1 MNIVLIGMSGA
12 GKSTLGVLLA
22 KTLGMDFVDTDI
34 LIQQTAGN
42 LLQDIIDTEGT
53 EKFLKVEEKIISGLN
68 LKNSVVATGG
78 SVVYSKKAMEALKQA
93 GRIVY
98 LDVPFREIE
107 KRLRNISGRGIV
119 ITKGKGLK
127 DVYAERV
134 PLYQKYGEITVRCAH
149 KDIEGCV
156 REIAHLL
163 GSSTF
168 LLEKS

>member
-22 KTLGMDFVDTDI
+22 KTLGMDFLDTDI
-34 LIQQTAGN
+34 LIQQSRGR
-42 LLQDIIDTEGT
+42 LLQEIIDEDGP
-53 EKFLKVEEKIISGLN
+53 EKFLQIEEEVITGLH
-68 LKNSVVATGG
+68 LQNSVIATGG
-78 SVVYSKKAMEALKQA
+78 SVVYSKKAMDALKRT

-107 KRLRNISGRGIV
+107 KRLKNITGRGIV
-119 ITKGKGLK
+119 ITGGKGLK

-134 PLYQKYGEITVRCAH
+134 PLYQKYGEIAVHCAS

-156 REIAHLL
+156 REIARLL
-163 GSSTF
+163 
-168 LLEKS
+168 